1 MAIFLVVCF
10 FGWLALPHS
19 SRISPWKRASS
30 DSEPGANAFIIPPTE
45 TKGILPPEANR
56 KWPVRVVYPYSVV
69 PGGIKS
75 VEELKNAIASDPVV
89 SAEYATF
96 DLASARIIRLDRERS
111 MHVSYR
117 LGGQVYWTKKAL
129 KLAKGETLITDGV
142 NTARTRCGNLI
153 SETVSEPA
161 FRNEPTIQEMNTPLH
176 PQDTNVQTGSDAP
189 PDLPVTQIP
198 GTNMPPVENAPP
210 PPAIGN
216 ELVILLPVG
225 PPVAPYWPAPT
236 PPTHVVSVPEPRTL
250 VLLLIGL
257 FGVVIL
263 RRLSVRPSR
272 SRS

>member
-30 DSEPGANAFIIPPTE
+30 DSKPGANAFIIPPTE

-161 FRNEPTIQEMNTPLH
+161 FRNEPTVQEMNTPLH
-176 PQDTNVQTGSDAP
+176 PQDTNAQTGSDAP
-189 PDLPVTQIP
+189 PDLPVTQIS
-198 GTNMPPVENAPP
+198 GTNMPPVEKAPP

-216 ELVILLPVG
+216 EPVILLPAG

-236 PPTHVVSVPEPRTL
+236 PPTHVVPVPEPRTL

-272 SRS
+272 SGS